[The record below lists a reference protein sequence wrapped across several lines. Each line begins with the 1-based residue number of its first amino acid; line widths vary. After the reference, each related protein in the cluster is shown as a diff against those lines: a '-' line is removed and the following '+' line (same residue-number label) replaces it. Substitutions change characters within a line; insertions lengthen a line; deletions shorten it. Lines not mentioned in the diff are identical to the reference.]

1 MWSIIIQCIL
11 VGLVILLYLRLRALA
26 RHLADLAD
34 AVEDGKTFLL
44 ERNNRLLVSSNFEQV
59 VRACNHLVTSSAR
72 VNRAQHDYLR
82 QIEATLGN
90 IREAVLIVDSDNY
103 VLMANTVVRQFL
115 GREQPLLG
123 RRLESLIQSSVFLDY
138 VRTVKEGENR
148 AYEELEFR
156 RGRESFWFEV
166 SGARLPERDS
176 ERGILTLFVLHD
188 ITARK
193 RLENMRT
200 DFVAN
205 VSHELR
211 TPVTIIK
218 GFTETLLEDH
228 HVLSE
233 EERGRFLAKI
243 QRNVIRLHS
252 LLEDLL
258 MLSRLESAVDPLH
271 LEEYSMVNF
280 AREICDNF
288 RTRLD
293 DSLTLTI
300 TAEPGDDVVRL
311 DPMRITQVLENL
323 LDNATKHAR
332 GATTLTVRIVPQDT
346 GVACVVEDNGYGIP
360 EADLPHIFERFY
372 RVDKGRSRDRGGTGL
387 GLSIVKHI
395 IQQHGGSIIAHS
407 ILEKGSTLGFI
418 LPRQGPRSN
427 RPDVGFASAA
437 TAQLRS

>member
-1 MWSIIIQCIL
+1 MWSLILKLFL
-11 VGLVILLYLRLRALA
+11 VGLVIVLYLRLRALA
-26 RHLADLAD
+26 RHLADLAN

-44 ERNNRLLVSSNFEQV
+44 ERSNRLLVSSNFEQLV
-59 VRACNHLVTSSAR
+59 KACNHLVTSSAR

-103 VLMANTVVRQFL
+103 VLMANSVVRQFL

-123 RRLESLIQSSVFLDY
+123 RRLESLIQSSVFHDY
-138 VRTVKEGENR
+138 VRSVKEGENR

-166 SGARLPERDS
+166 SGARLPDKDS
-176 ERGILTLFVLHD
+176 ERGVLTLFVLHD

-193 RLENMRT
+193 RLENLRT
-200 DFVAN
+200 EFVAN

-228 HVLSE
+228 HFLSQD
-233 EERGRFLAKI
+233 ERARFLDKI

-258 MLSRLESAVDPLH
+258 TLSRLEAAVDPLH
-271 LEEYSMVNF
+271 LEEYSMANF

-293 DSLTLTI
+293 DSLSLSVI
-300 TAEPGDDVVRL
+300 AEPGDDIVRL

-332 GATTLTVRIVPQDT
+332 GATALIVRITPLDS
-346 GVACVVEDNGYGIP
+346 GVQCVVEDNGCGIP

-395 IQQHGGSIIAHS
+395 IQQHGGSIVAHS
-407 ILEKGSTLGFI
+407 VVGQGSKLGF
-418 LPRQGPRSN
+418 LLLRQGPRTN
-427 RPDVGFASAA
+427 RPDVGFASA
-437 TAQLRS
+437 TPDQLRT